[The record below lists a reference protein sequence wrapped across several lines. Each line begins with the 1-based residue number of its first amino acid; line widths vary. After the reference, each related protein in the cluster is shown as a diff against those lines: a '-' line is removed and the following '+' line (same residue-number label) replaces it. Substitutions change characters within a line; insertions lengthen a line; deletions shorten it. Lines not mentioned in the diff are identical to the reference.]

1 MDNNKDKKECKIV
14 QDLLPSY
21 IDNLTTKETK
31 DYIDEHL
38 EKCQECKKMLEE
50 MKKDLNLNIPKKDNR
65 EVKYIKKFNR
75 KINILKL
82 IILLAIVVFIIIT
95 ARKVIIISSLSKKAE
110 DIINTEN
117 YHTITYSY
125 RLEDYSKTE
134 VFSLGNKKKIIMTQ
148 VKGNKV
154 NKITMFAKKCETTNK
169 ENDKYIANIYREF
182 KDEKDGEF
190 GKIVNLNQE
199 IEIFVN
205 PQNVTKTENYLQLII
220 YSMFSSIKNT
230 TFNGQEC
237 YYISNFKN
245 VDSKLDEGAYINK
258 STGLPISSIAYE
270 YKNSDG
276 TRGRVPTS
284 DYVYEFN
291 IVKEEEF
298 VEPNKDEYKIINQ

>member
-1 MDNNKDKKECKIV
+1 MENNKDKKECKIV

-31 DYIDEHL
+31 YYIDEHL
-38 EKCQECKKMLEE
+38 EKCQECKEMLEE
-50 MKKDLNLNIPKKDNR
+50 MKRDFNLNIPKKDNR
-65 EVKYIKKFNR
+65 EVKYIKKFNK

-82 IILLAIVVFIIIT
+82 IILLAIVIFIIIT
-95 ARKVIIISSLSKKAE
+95 ARKVIIISSLSKNAE
-110 DIINTEN
+110 NIINTEN
-117 YHTITYSY
+117 YHTVTYSY
-125 RLEDYSKTE
+125 HLEDYSKTE
-134 VFSLGNKKKIIMTQ
+134 VFSLGDKKKIMMTQ
-148 VKGNKV
+148 VKDNTV
-154 NKITMFAKKCETTNK
+154 NKITMFAKKSESTNK
-169 ENDKYIANIYREF
+169 ENDKYIANIYREA
-182 KDEKDGEF
+182 KDRKN
-190 GKIVNLNQE
+190 GKIEKVVNLNQE

-220 YSMFSSIKNT
+220 YSMLSSIKNT

-237 YYISNFKN
+237 YYISNFKSI
-245 VDSKLDEGAYINK
+245 DSNLDEGAYINK

-291 IVKEEEF
+291 VVKEEEF